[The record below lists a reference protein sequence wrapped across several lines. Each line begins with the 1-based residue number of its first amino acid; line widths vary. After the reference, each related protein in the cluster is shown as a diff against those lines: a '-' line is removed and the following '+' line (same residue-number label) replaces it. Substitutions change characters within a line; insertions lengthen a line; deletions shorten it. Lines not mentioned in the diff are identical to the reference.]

1 MTIQEAIGVKCCD
14 IDAKTGERLSH
25 SDIYGRAIEFLG
37 GLDEVARF
45 IPFPMETIREKLK
58 SDPHLNNTDMSRWD
72 WASGFV
78 CDGIDCR
85 PTGQG
90 LWMLYRK
97 HGITSASNSEG
108 VSILKEAARRLAE
121 REEVPA

>member
-45 IPFPMETIREKLK
+45 IPFSMETIRKRLK
-58 SDPHLNNTDMSRWD
+58 SDTNLNNTAMGPWD
-72 WASGFV
+72 TASGFK
-78 CDGIDCR
+78 CKGGDCR
-85 PTGQG
+85 FIGG
-90 LWMLYRK
+90 GIWELYRK
-97 HGITSASNSEG
+97 HGINAASNSEG
-108 VSILKEAARRLAE
+108 VCILKEAARRLAE
-121 REEVPA
+121 REEVSA

>member
-25 SDIYGRAIEFLG
+25 SDIYGRAVEFLG

-85 PTGQG
+85 PTGRG
-90 LWMLYRK
+90 LWALYRK
-97 HGITSASNSEG
+97 HGINCASNSEG
-108 VSILKEAARRLAE
+108 VCILKEAARRLAE
-121 REEVPA
+121 REEVSA